1 MLKHN
6 ISTLNTT
13 GHRYGQMQN
22 TTSTQVTYLKPIS
35 SLQSPVTKFQ
45 EKASRSQL
53 LPSKTASKQLYFD
66 LTRKN
71 FTQHDKLLSQLY
83 LNEKL
88 LAVEDIE
95 SDLPNNIADVN
106 AWMEQNNH
114 AVGKQY
120 QEYLADRK
128 NGAPRQLFKTKAH
141 AYHFLQ
147 SVAPTKLVDGAWL
160 YGLCD
165 LWKDHRFSNLIKTYL
180 EELGEGDQAKN
191 HVVLYK
197 KLIAE
202 HDCDQWQ
209 NLADEYFTQ
218 GAIQLALGY
227 NAKNY
232 IPEVIGY
239 NLGYEQLPLHL
250 LITAYELKELGINP
264 YYFTLHV
271 TVDNASTG
279 HAKKALQALFETMP
293 ALANTEEFFR
303 RVNNGYKLNQ
313 LGLGT
318 HKIINSFDLN
328 NEFLAILKSKS
339 FYGQQVHA
347 DKCRFNGRTINDWLS
362 DPSKIHDFVN
372 SLIEN
377 GWIKRDQDPQLSR
390 FWKLIEGDTAKMF
403 GVFTAYEKQVIYDWI
418 AGKAYEKFVHQKVT
432 SQSNIA
438 YLSPSIKYSV
448 ETDMNNVS
456 ADPDIVELER
466 QLAAAESLE
475 EIMQLLT
482 GLISPSLHHSP
493 TGLMATQLYKSLMH
507 KTPAMPHVSQS
518 FS

>member
-1 MLKHN
+1 MLKQN
-6 ISTLNTT
+6 ISTLNTPNQ
-13 GHRYGQMQN
+13 RYGHMQN
-22 TTSTQVTYLKPIS
+22 TASTQVTYLKPIS
-35 SLQSPVTKFQ
+35 SIQTPV
-45 EKASRSQL
+45 ASVQYKTNGTQL

-66 LTRKN
+66 LTRKS
-71 FTQHDKLLSQLY
+71 FTPHDKLLSQLY

-88 LAVEDIE
+88 LAVEDME
-95 SDLPNNIADVN
+95 SDFPNNIADVS
-106 AWMEQNNH
+106 AWMEHNNQD
-114 AVGKQY
+114 VGKQY
-120 QEYLADRK
+120 QEYLAARR
-128 NGAPRQLFKTKAH
+128 NGGPRQLFNTKAH
-141 AYHFLQ
+141 AYYFLQ
-147 SVAPTKLVDGAWL
+147 SVAPTKLVDGSWL
-160 YGLCD
+160 YSLCE
-165 LWKDHRFSNLIKTYL
+165 LWQDHRFSNLIKTYL
-180 EELGEGDQAKN
+180 EELGDGDQAKN
-191 HVVLYK
+191 HVLLYK

-209 NLADEYFTQ
+209 SLGDDYFTQ

-232 IPEVIGY
+232 IPEVIGF

-264 YYFTLHV
+264 YYFTLHI

-313 LGLGT
+313 LGFGT
-318 HKIINSFDLN
+318 NKIIDSFDFN
-328 NEFLAILKSKS
+328 QEFYAILKSKS

-362 DPSKIHDFVN
+362 DPARIPDFVN

-377 GWIKRDQDPQLSR
+377 GWIKRDQDPKLSR

-418 AGKAYEKFVHQKVT
+418 AGKEYEKFRHQKVEVNK
-432 SQSNIA
+432 SNIA
-438 YLSPSIKYSV
+438 YLNPPVLFSVGSMNHSI
-448 ETDMNNVS
+448 
-456 ADPDIVELER
+456 DPDIVELEK
-466 QLAAAESLE
+466 QLAAADSLE

-482 GLISPSLHHSP
+482 ALISPSLHHSP

-507 KTPAMPHVSQS
+507 KTPAMPQVSQS
-518 FS
+518 YS